1 MSRTICQK
9 AKNLVSVISSHSGS
23 EEKRLADQI
32 NLYSQ
37 VLESQY
43 KQIGS
48 AKDSEVGSYKSNL
61 SAYTAYID

>member
-1 MSRTICQK
+1 M
-9 AKNLVSVISSHSGS
+9 
-23 EEKRLADQI
+23 ADQI

-61 SAYTAYID
+61 SAYTAYIDWTYNLIQVMLILHLIKADQNHKEN